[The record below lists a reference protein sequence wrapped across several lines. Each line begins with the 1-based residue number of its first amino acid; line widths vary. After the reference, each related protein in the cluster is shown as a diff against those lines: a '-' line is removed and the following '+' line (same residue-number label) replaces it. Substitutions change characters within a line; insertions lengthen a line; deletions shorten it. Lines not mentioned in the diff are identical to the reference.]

1 MPASSCV
8 ISTQRLEID
17 SLLVPVPTRAA
28 APPSRVPT
36 TTMPHHLRQGSPCAL
51 PPAPARSTEPHP
63 ESARLR
69 RLARSV
75 PVPRHTWPC
84 RRSQPF
90 SSGHQLPF
98 TENRCRGDRGLHRR
112 RASAIVP
119 PRGRNVAQQDGP
131 PGPRETRRY
140 SVTADR
146 YLQGRRG
153 FHSPRR
159 MIFWFPGG

>member
-1 MPASSCV
+1 MPH
-8 ISTQRLEID
+8 
-17 SLLVPVPTRAA
+17 PVPTRAA

-75 PVPRHTWPC
+75 PVPRHTWPG

-98 TENRCRGDRGLHRR
+98 TENRWRHARVLATRVGTWYGSSRR
-112 RASAIVP
+112 EAKMC
-119 PRGRNVAQQDGP
+119 
-131 PGPRETRRY
+131 TRHK
-140 SVTADR
+140 
-146 YLQGRRG
+146 GRRG
-153 FHSPRR
+153 PIKGPAVSIVVRSYLLWPPGASFH
-159 MIFWFPGG
+159 PGGFLVQGVDVPGFPVVHEGR

>member
-1 MPASSCV
+1 MPH
-8 ISTQRLEID
+8 
-17 SLLVPVPTRAA
+17 PVPTRAA

-98 TENRCRGDRGLHRR
+98 TENRCGAPDLHDKAARLSVKWRAGVRGVAGEIVGQGDTLAPMRVVQRG
-112 RASAIVP
+112 
-119 PRGRNVAQQDGP
+119 
-131 PGPRETRRY
+131 
-140 SVTADR
+140 TAGD
-146 YLQGRRG
+146 YV
-153 FHSPRR
+153 
-159 MIFWFPGG
+159 M